1 MLKLRNTASPEIK
14 EYLKGQSS
22 LTIETMNEK
31 QLIELVNALDKLPEG
46 REGFVDNYLANNK
59 YREALQ

>member
-1 MLKLRNTASPEIK
+1 MQSIEKLTSPEIR
-14 EYLKGQSS
+14 EYLKGQSN
-22 LTIETMNEK
+22 LTIETMDEN
-31 QLIELVNALDKLPEG
+31 QLIELVNALDKLPGG